1 MELLKTGLLIA
12 GIALVLVVVACA
24 GGQAGPV
31 EEREGKA
38 TQALVPTALP
48 PEPTPQPTPA
58 DSTETLRWLA
68 FAYWDAL
75 NAYDVEKTGSYLEDN
90 YRQAHL
96 GEVEKGIRKMKM
108 FGVKLGVSEESPPRI
123 KGANEAEMYVALKD
137 PLGIRRILMKF
148 AMVEGE
154 WKITFAEEVE

>member
-1 MELLKTGLLIA
+1 MKLLKTGLLIA

-31 EEREGKA
+31 EEREGKV

-58 DSTETLRWLA
+58 DDTVTLRWLA

-75 NAYDVEKTGSYLEDN
+75 NAYDVEKTVSYLEDN
-90 YRQAHL
+90 YRQAHSS
-96 GEVEKGIRKMKM
+96 EVEKGIRKMKV
-108 FGVKLGVSEESPPRI
+108 FRVKLGLTEESAPRI
-123 KGANEAEMYVALKD
+123 TGTDLAEMYMILKE
-137 PLGIRRILMKF
+137 PLGTRRILMEF
-148 AMVEGE
+148 VRTQGE

>member
-1 MELLKTGLLIA
+1 M
-12 GIALVLVVVACA
+12 
-24 GGQAGPV
+24 
-31 EEREGKA
+31 
-38 TQALVPTALP
+38 
-48 PEPTPQPTPA
+48 
-58 DSTETLRWLA
+58 
-68 FAYWDAL
+68 
-75 NAYDVEKTGSYLEDN
+75 SYLEGN
-90 YRQAHL
+90 YRQAHR
-96 GEVEKGIRKMKM
+96 GEVEKGIKKMKM

>member
-1 MELLKTGLLIA
+1 MRLLTAISL
-12 GIALVLVVVACA
+12 ALVALMALACTTT
-24 GGQAGPV
+24 P
-31 EEREGKA
+31 
-38 TQALVPTALP
+38 VPT
-48 PEPTPQPTPA
+48 PTNMSMSPTDTLTPVPA
-58 DSTETLRWLA
+58 QEATRVHNTNSLRQLT

-75 NAYDVEKTGSYLEDN
+75 NSYNAEKTLSYLEGN
-90 YRQAHL
+90 YRQSHR
-96 GEVEKGIRKMKM
+96 GEVEKGIEQMKM

-123 KGANEAEMYVALKD
+123 TGANEAEMYVVLKD